1 MIMKN
6 LEKIQD
12 IDLSTNEGRL
22 LISAIAVLTSLRIKN
37 ILQDEWGSGI
47 NHEVCMEKLTKISN
61 DIFAAK
67 QYRTEKI
74 SVVKQKRRIKQIQK
88 NLK

>member
-1 MIMKN
+1 MKN

-12 IDLSTNEGRL
+12 IDLSINEGRL

-37 ILQDEWGSGI
+37 ILDKQWGSSV
-47 NHEVCMEKLTKISN
+47 NNEVCIEKLSEIA
-61 DIFAAK
+61 DGFFAK
-67 QYRTEKI
+67 KEYRTDKI

-88 NLK
+88 SFK

>member
-1 MIMKN
+1 MKN
-6 LEKIQD
+6 LEKIDD

-22 LISAIAVLTSLRIKN
+22 LVSAIAVLTSLRIKN
-37 ILQDEWGSGI
+37 ILDKEWGGGI
-47 NHEVCMEKLTKISN
+47 DHDVCIQKLTNIS
-61 DIFAAK
+61 DQIFVSK
-67 QYRTEKI
+67 GYRTDKI

>member
-1 MIMKN
+1 MIMEN
-6 LEKIQD
+6 LKKIEDVD
-12 IDLSTNEGRL
+12 ISTNEGRL

-37 ILQDEWGSGI
+37 ILDKQWGAGI
-47 NHEVCMEKLTKISN
+47 DYQVCIQKLSEIA
-61 DIFAAK
+61 DGIFVK
-67 QYRTEKI
+67 KEYRTDKI